1 MSGLKALD
9 ENRLIADRQE
19 AVGRTMSRRQA
30 SFMTSSP
37 WEKLRSRTVIDIIAR
52 SDYHVPIVM
61 QYSGGTT
68 SPSSLDRQKNQ
79 SAAIQGKP
87 AKKKLLHTACASG
100 NLSLYASMDHFLHT
114 LFHFRRKI
122 RTRDGLAVQPK
133 QHRQYRK

>member
-1 MSGLKALD
+1 
-9 ENRLIADRQE
+9 
-19 AVGRTMSRRQA
+19 
-30 SFMTSSP
+30 MTSSP
-37 WEKLRSRTVIDIIAR
+37 WEKKLQSRIVIDITAR
-52 SDYHVPIVM
+52 SVYYVPTVM

-68 SPSSLDRQKNQ
+68 SPSSLDCQKNQ

-114 LFHFRRKI
+114 AFHFRRKI

-133 QHRQYRK
+133 QHRQYCK